1 MVKYKSMSNQTVS
14 VGRLQIT
21 QETGVELEVANPELD
36 VLVKEGLLVK
46 EGEEVAVPVV
56 VKPVAPAKSS
66 EPK

>member
-1 MVKYKSMSNQTVS
+1 MVKYKSTSNQTVS

-36 VLVKEGLLVK
+36 ALVKEGLLVK

-56 VKPVAPAKSS
+56 VKPAALAKSS